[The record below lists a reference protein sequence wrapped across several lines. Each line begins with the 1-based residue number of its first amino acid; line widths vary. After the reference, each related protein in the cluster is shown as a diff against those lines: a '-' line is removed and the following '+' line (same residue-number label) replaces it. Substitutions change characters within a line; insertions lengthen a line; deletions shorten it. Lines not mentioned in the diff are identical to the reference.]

1 MQQVIS
7 GAFDTLSHAMETYFG
22 KPDENNLS
30 DDINE
35 AVMRSVIRNIR
46 ILLTD
51 PEITTPEASW
61 RGRPPWQRTAC

>member
-7 GAFDTLSHAMETYFG
+7 GAFDTLSHAMETHFG

-35 AVMRSVIRNIR
+35 AVMA
-46 ILLTD
+46 
-51 PEITTPEASW
+51 ASSA
-61 RGRPPWQRTAC
+61 TSAFC

>member
-1 MQQVIS
+1 MKQVIS

-35 AVMRSVIRNIR
+35 ASCA
-46 ILLTD
+46 
-51 PEITTPEASW
+51 ASSA
-61 RGRPPWQRTAC
+61 TSASC